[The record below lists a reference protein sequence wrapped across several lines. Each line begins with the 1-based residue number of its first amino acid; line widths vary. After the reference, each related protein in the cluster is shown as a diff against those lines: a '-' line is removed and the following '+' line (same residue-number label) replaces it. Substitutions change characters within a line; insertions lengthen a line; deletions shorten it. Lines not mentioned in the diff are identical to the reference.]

1 MDTRSAVQSVGH
13 SQWSERRYF
22 EKNLDLQRHLTK

>member
-22 EKNLDLQRHLTK
+22 EKKFGFTASFD